1 MSQEF
6 QLSVTPVG
14 DDEYLV
20 RTERVAPGVPLAEQ
34 QVRWPID
41 EWLALSAQLM
51 NDPLVGL
58 LQGKAV
64 QGNSFAGRGLSR
76 SGNNSAP
83 NLVALGQQLY
93 SGLFQGNLRD
103 SWTCAQGIAQHR
115 REVLQLRLGLKG
127 RRLPRL
133 PWEVLHAGDRPLA
146 TGTDVVFSRYQP
158 GTSLFKQTRI
168 LPSGGPLKILMAIAS
183 PSDRD
188 SLQLKREVLHLQ
200 QELQNRTANPL
211 KNSPHSP
218 EIQLTILEQPDREQL
233 TQALEQG
240 HYQVLHYAGHSN
252 LGSRGGELYLVS
264 SRTGLTETLSG
275 DDLAGLLVNNGIQM
289 AVFNSCRGAYGD
301 PSDLADD
308 SPERNL
314 TEALVKRGIPAVLAM
329 AESIPDDVALTLT
342 RLFYRNLN
350 QGYPVDLSLSRARAG
365 LISAYGSHQLYWA
378 LPILYQ
384 HPDFDGYLTGAPAH
398 SATSGSMVHIIA
410 PGTQPV
416 LAGTEWKAPSSVS
429 AIAQYPPIPANR
441 SHDSD
446 SSDGEVWEYFP
457 DQLKDRRDWVH
468 QNDRADATN
477 SPNSPTA
484 SPSSIPN
491 SECSVIQATRAA
503 APTQKSLKKPG
514 LKKSVAL
521 MLCLLPLALSAGFF
535 GWRYSNQRG
544 TKPEKLLPAVRTP
557 LSQNYL
563 QQRH

>member
-20 RTERVAPGVPLAEQ
+20 RTERVAPGVPLAEE

-58 LQGKAV
+58 LQGKAL
-64 QGNSFAGRGLSR
+64 QRSSFPGRGVSR
-76 SGNNSAP
+76 PGNNSAP

-127 RRLPRL
+127 RHLPRL

-168 LPSGGPLKILMAIAS
+168 LPSSGPLKILMAIAS

-384 HPDFDGYLTGAPAH
+384 HPDFDGYLTGAPGH
-398 SATSGSMVHIIA
+398 SAASGSLVQIIA
-410 PGTQPV
+410 SGTQPAV
-416 LAGTEWKAPSSVS
+416 AGTEWKAPSSVS
-429 AIAQYPPIPANR
+429 AIAPYPPMPANG
-441 SHDSD
+441 SHESD

-457 DQLKDRRDWVH
+457 DPLKDRRDWVH
-468 QNDRADATN
+468 QNDRAEAAN
-477 SPNSPTA
+477 SPNSPMA
-484 SPSSIPN
+484 NPSSIPN
-491 SECSVIQATRAA
+491 PDSSVIQAISAA
-503 APTQKSLKKPG
+503 APAQKPLKKSG
-514 LKKSVAL
+514 LKKSVVL
-521 MLCLLPLALSAGFF
+521 ILCLLPLALSAGFF
-535 GWRYSNQRG
+535 GWRYSHHRD
-544 TKPEKLLPAVRTP
+544 TKPEELLPAVRTP

>member
-20 RTERVAPGVPLAEQ
+20 RTERVAPGVPLAEE

-58 LQGKAV
+58 LQGKV
-64 QGNSFAGRGLSR
+64 LQGTSLAGRGLSR

-168 LPSGGPLKILMAIAS
+168 LPSSGPLKILMAIAS
-183 PSDRD
+183 PGDRD
-188 SLQLKREVLHLQ
+188 SLQLKREVFHLQ

-211 KNSPHSP
+211 KNSPHS

-240 HYQVLHYAGHSN
+240 QYQVLHYAGHSN

-301 PSDLADD
+301 PSEIADD

-398 SATSGSMVHIIA
+398 SAASGSMVQIIGS
-410 PGTQPV
+410 GTPPAV
-416 LAGTEWKAPSSVS
+416 AGTEWKAPSSLS
-429 AIAQYPPIPANR
+429 AIAQYPPMPANR
-441 SHDSD
+441 SHESD

-468 QNDRADATN
+468 QNDRPDAANSSN
-477 SPNSPTA
+477 SPNP
-484 SPSSIPN
+484 
-491 SECSVIQATRAA
+491 ECSVSQANPTAA
-503 APTQKSLKKPG
+503 GTQKPLKKPG

-521 MLCLLPLALSAGFF
+521 MLCLLPVALSAGFF
-535 GWRYSNQRG
+535 GWRYSHHRS
-544 TKPEKLLPAVRTP
+544 TKPEELLPAVRTP
-557 LSQNYL
+557 LSQNYI

>member
-20 RTERVAPGVPLAEQ
+20 RTERVAPGVPLAEE

-58 LQGKAV
+58 LQGKAL
-64 QGNSFAGRGLSR
+64 QGSSFPGRGMSR

-83 NLVALGQQLY
+83 NLVALGQQFY

-127 RRLPRL
+127 RHLPRL

-168 LPSGGPLKILMAIAS
+168 LPSSGPLKILMAIAS

-211 KNSPHSP
+211 KNSAHSP

-301 PSDLADD
+301 PSDLPDD

-384 HPDFDGYLTGAPAH
+384 HPDFDGYLTGAPGH
-398 SATSGSMVHIIA
+398 SAASGSLVQIIA
-410 PGTQPV
+410 SGTQPAV
-416 LAGTEWKAPSSVS
+416 AGTEWKAPSSVS
-429 AIAQYPPIPANR
+429 AIAQYPPMPANR
-441 SHDSD
+441 SHESD
-446 SSDGEVWEYFP
+446 SSGGEAWEYFP

-468 QNDRADATN
+468 QNDRAEAAN
-477 SPNSPTA
+477 SPNSPMA
-484 SPSSIPN
+484 KPSCVANPES
-491 SECSVIQATRAA
+491 SVIQTISAA
-503 APTQKSLKKPG
+503 APAQKPLKKSG
-514 LKKSVAL
+514 LKKSVTL

-535 GWRYSNQRG
+535 GWRYSHHRD
-544 TKPEKLLPAVRTP
+544 TKPEELLPAVRTP

-563 QQRH
+563 HQPQ

>member
-20 RTERVAPGVPLAEQ
+20 RTERVAPGVPLAEE

-58 LQGKAV
+58 LQGKAL
-64 QGNSFAGRGLSR
+64 QGTSFPGRGMSR
-76 SGNNSAP
+76 SGNNCAP
-83 NLVALGQQLY
+83 NLVALGQQFY

-127 RRLPRL
+127 RHLPRL

-168 LPSGGPLKILMAIAS
+168 VPSSGPLKILMAIAS

-200 QELQNRTANPL
+200 QELENRTANPL

-384 HPDFDGYLTGAPAH
+384 HPDFDGYLIGGLAH
-398 SATSGSMVHIIA
+398 SAASGSRVQIIA
-410 PGTQPV
+410 SGTQQA
-416 LAGTEWKAPSSVS
+416 LAGTEWKGPSSVS
-429 AIAQYPPIPANR
+429 AIAQYPAMPANR
-441 SHDSD
+441 SHESD
-446 SSDGEVWEYFP
+446 SSDGEVWENIP

-468 QNDRADATN
+468 QNDRAEAAN
-477 SPNSPTA
+477 SPNSPMA
-484 SPSSIPN
+484 KPSSIPN
-491 SECSVIQATRAA
+491 PESAVIQTISAA
-503 APTQKSLKKPG
+503 APAQKPLKKPG

-521 MLCLLPLALSAGFF
+521 MFCLLPLALSAGFF
-535 GWRYSNQRG
+535 GWRYSHHRD
-544 TKPEKLLPAVRTP
+544 TKPEELLPAVRTP

-563 QQRH
+563 QQGQ